1 MSKLA
6 FITGITGQDGS
17 YLSELLLE
25 KNYKVYGIVRRNSCV
40 FNYERI
46 DHIKDRLILKY
57 GDLTDGSSL
66 VSIIN
71 EIISTNSDFE
81 VLEIYNLGAQSH
93 VQISFENPEYTSLVD
108 GVGTLKLLEAI
119 RCLSVEN
126 QKKTRFY
133 QASTSEMYGAVLET
147 PQNEKTPFNPQ
158 SPYACAKLY
167 SHFLVKNYREGY
179 NLFACSGVLF
189 NHETLAGFMPVI
201 FKQNNII
208 NIKPICEVVKNHTK
222 YDSILVDEKINHYQ
236 EGEVETELF
245 IWDNNDW
252 TKVKFASG
260 YPHDQKDNKNP
271 RFIISK
277 NASYMITSNHVA
289 IMEDDSE
296 VECKNL
302 KLGDKLKLVKF
313 PKINDY
319 DNINKSLYK
328 FNKPVISNIEC
339 CYCNHIFARKSNYD
353 KHIDKCKIN
362 REFYNNKI
370 NEYEAEFLGLIVG
383 DGSFGNDVR
392 FTNKS
397 EELHNYV
404 INLWEKIGKFNN
416 KECTYCIS
424 EIHSGFNP
432 NEIIFQ
438 SNLRGFNEFFKKYEI
453 YNEDKTKRVPVIIL
467 NSLQNIQ
474 EKFLE
479 GYNKADGLKSNKC
492 VYEFKNFKTNSA
504 TLAQGLIYLLENT
517 TGQKYN
523 INVESIFKFNKH
535 RLYYSINVLS
545 NTRFSVDKTKEKS
558 ELIKEMHSSNISQRE
573 IHRRTNISRSL
584 IRKVVNTGYEGG
596 LNHHNSKQD
605 NEIKKIINMDNYDGW
620 FYDLETESGKFQAG
634 IGKGRIHN
642 SPRRGDNFVTKKIT
656 NFVNAIRILKNDI
669 NKNQELPVLNL
680 GNLNSKRDWGHAKDY
695 VYGMWLML
703 QQENPDDYVLA
714 MGETYSIREFV
725 EKAFA
730 KINITIEWQG
740 ENENEIGLDSKTQEV
755 LVKVDK
761 KYFRPCEVEL
771 LLGDSSKARNKLGWK
786 PDYDNLDKLIDSM
799 LI

>member
-1 MSKLA
+1 M
-6 FITGITGQDGS
+6 FG
-17 YLSELLLE
+17 
-25 KNYKVYGIVRRNSCV
+25 
-40 FNYERI
+40 
-46 DHIKDRLILKY
+46 
-57 GDLTDGSSL
+57 
-66 VSIIN
+66 
-71 EIISTNSDFE
+71 E
-81 VLEIYNLGAQSH
+81 VL
-93 VQISFENPEYTSLVD
+93 QI
-108 GVGTLKLLEAI
+108 
-119 RCLSVEN
+119 
-126 QKKTRFY
+126 
-133 QASTSEMYGAVLET
+133 
-147 PQNEKTPFNPQ
+147 PQNEMTPFNPQ
-158 SPYACAKLY
+158 SPYASAKVY
-167 SHFLVKNYREGY
+167 SHYIVKNYRESY
-179 NLFACSGVLF
+179 NLFACNGVLF

-370 NEYEAEFLGLIVG
+370 NIYEAEFLGLIVG
-383 DGSFGNDVR
+383 DGSFGNNVR

-397 EELHNYV
+397 KELHNYV
-404 INLWEKIGKFNN
+404 IDLWEKIGKFNN
-416 KECTYCIS
+416 KECTYRIS
-424 EIHSGFNP
+424 EIRSGFNQ

-438 SNLRGFNEFFKKYEI
+438 LNLNGFNDFFKKYEI

-467 NSLQNIQ
+467 NSPQNIQ

-492 VYEFKNFKTNSA
+492 VYKFKNFKTNSA

-545 NTRFSVDKTKEKS
+545 NTRYSLDKTKEKS

-573 IHRRTNISRSL
+573 IHRRINITRSL

-605 NEIKKIINMDNYDGW
+605 NEIKKIINMDNYNGW

-642 SPRRGDNFVTKKIT
+642 SPRRGENFVTKKIINYVKKVRDST
-656 NFVNAIRILKNDI
+656 DNGEILT
-669 NKNQELPVLNL
+669 L
-680 GNLNSKRDWGHAKDY
+680 GNINSKRDHIQFG
-695 VYGMWLML
+695 
-703 QQENPDDYVLA
+703 VL
-714 MGETYSIREFV
+714 
-725 EKAFA
+725 
-730 KINITIEWQG
+730 
-740 ENENEIGLDSKTQEV
+740 
-755 LVKVDK
+755 
-761 KYFRPCEVEL
+761 
-771 LLGDSSKARNKLGWK
+771 
-786 PDYDNLDKLIDSM
+786 
-799 LI
+799 

>member
-1 MSKLA
+1 MTKLA

-17 YLSELLLE
+17 YLSELLIE
-25 KNYKVYGIVRRNSCV
+25 KQYKVYGIVRRNSEL
-40 FNYERI
+40 FNYSRLS
-46 DHIKDRLILKY
+46 HIRDSLNLIY
-57 GDLTDGSSL
+57 GDLTDSL
-66 VSIIN
+66 SLSNILNVIL
-71 EIISTNSDFE
+71 TNNKDYS

-93 VQISFENPEYTSLVD
+93 VHISFEIPEYTAQVD
-108 GVGTLKLLEAI
+108 GIGVLKLLECV
-119 RCLSVEN
+119 RQLD
-126 QKKTRFY
+126 KKDRDKIRFY
-133 QASTSEMYGAVLET
+133 QAGTSEMFGEVLQI
-147 PQNEKTPFNPQ
+147 PQNEMTPFNPQ
-158 SPYACAKLY
+158 SPYASAKVY
-167 SHFLVKNYREGY
+167 SHYIVKNYRESY
-179 NLFACSGVLF
+179 NLFACNGVLF

-370 NEYEAEFLGLIVG
+370 NIYEAEFLGLIVG
-383 DGSFGNDVR
+383 DGSFGNNVR

-397 EELHNYV
+397 KELHNYV
-404 INLWEKIGKFNN
+404 IDLWEKIGKFNN
-416 KECTYCIS
+416 KECTYRIS
-424 EIHSGFNP
+424 EIRSGFNP

-438 SNLRGFNEFFKKYEI
+438 LNLNGFNDFFKKYEI

-467 NSLQNIQ
+467 NSPQNIQ

-492 VYEFKNFKTNSA
+492 VYKFKNFKTNSA

-545 NTRFSVDKTKEKS
+545 NTRYSLDKTKEKS
-558 ELIKEMHSSNISQRE
+558 ELIKDMHSSNISQRE
-573 IHRRTNISRSL
+573 IHRRINITRSL

-605 NEIKKIINMDNYDGW
+605 NEIKKIINMDNYNGW

-642 SPRRGDNFVTKKIT
+642 SPRRGENFVTKKIINYVKKVRDST
-656 NFVNAIRILKNDI
+656 DNGEILT
-669 NKNQELPVLNL
+669 L
-680 GNLNSKRDWGHAKDY
+680 GNINSKRDWGHAKDY
-695 VYGMWLML
+695 VMAMWLML
-703 QQENPDDYVLA
+703 QQDKPDDYVVG
-714 MGETYSIREFV
+714 MGETYTIRSFV
-725 EKAFA
+725 EKAFK
-730 KINITIEWQG
+730 KIDIDIEWKG
-740 ENENEIGLDSKTQEV
+740 KDLDEV
-755 LVKVDK
+755 GIDKKNGKILVKISE
-761 KYFRPCEVEL
+761 KYFRPNEVDIL
-771 LLGDSSKARNKLGWK
+771 LSDSQKAREKLQWK
-786 PDYDNLDKLIDSM
+786 PEYDNLDKLIDSM
-799 LI
+799 L

>member
-1 MSKLA
+1 MPKIAL
-6 FITGITGQDGS
+6 ITGITGQDGS
-17 YLSELLLE
+17 YLSELLNE
-25 KNYKVYGIVRRNSCV
+25 KKYKVYGIVRRNSEI
-40 FNYERI
+40 FNYSRLS
-46 DHIKDRLILKY
+46 HIRDSLNLIY
-57 GDLTDGSSL
+57 GDLTDSL
-66 VSIIN
+66 SLSNIIN
-71 EIISTNSDFE
+71 IILTNNKDYSVF
-81 VLEIYNLGAQSH
+81 EIYNLGAQSH
-93 VQISFENPEYTSLVD
+93 VHISFDIPEYTAQVD
-108 GVGTLKLLEAI
+108 GIGVLKLLECI
-119 RCLSVEN
+119 RQLDIKDRE
-126 QKKTRFY
+126 KIRFY
-133 QASTSEMYGAVLET
+133 QAGTSEMFGEVLQI
-147 PQNEKTPFNPQ
+147 PQNEMTPFNPQ
-158 SPYACAKLY
+158 SPYASAKVY
-167 SHFLVKNYREGY
+167 SHYIVKNYRESY
-179 NLFACSGVLF
+179 NLFACNGILF

-370 NEYEAEFLGLIVG
+370 NRYEAEFLGLIVG
-383 DGSFGNDVR
+383 DGSFGNNVR

-397 EELHNYV
+397 KELHNYV
-404 INLWEKIGKFNN
+404 IDLWEKIGKFNN
-416 KECTYCIS
+416 KECTYRIS
-424 EIHSGFNP
+424 EIRSGFNP

-438 SNLRGFNEFFKKYEI
+438 LNLNGFNDFFKKYEI

-467 NSLQNIQ
+467 NSPQNIQ

-492 VYEFKNFKTNSA
+492 VYKFKNFKTNSA

-545 NTRFSVDKTKEKS
+545 NTIYSLDKTKEKS

-573 IHRRTNISRSL
+573 IHRRINISRSL

-605 NEIKKIINMDNYDGW
+605 NEIKKIINMDNYNGW

-642 SPRRGDNFVTKKIT
+642 SPRRGENFVTKKI
-656 NFVNAIRILKNDI
+656 I
-669 NKNQELPVLNL
+669 NYVKKVKDSTENSEVLTL
-680 GNLNSKRDWGHAKDY
+680 GNINSKRDWGHAKDY
-695 VYGMWLML
+695 VMAMWLML
-703 QQENPDDYVLA
+703 QDDKPDDYVIG
-714 MGETYSIREFV
+714 MGETYTIRSFV
-725 EKAFA
+725 EKAFK
-730 KINITIEWQG
+730 KIDIDIEWSG
-740 ENENEIGLDSKTQEV
+740 KDLDEV
-755 LVKVDK
+755 GIDKKSRKILVKISD
-761 KYFRPCEVEL
+761 KYFRPNEVDIL
-771 LLGDSSKARNKLGWK
+771 LSDSQKAREKLKWM
-786 PDYDNLDKLIDSM
+786 PEYDSLDKLIDSM
-799 LI
+799 LT

>member
-1 MSKLA
+1 MTKLA

-17 YLSELLLE
+17 YLSELLIE
-25 KNYKVYGIVRRNSCV
+25 KQYKVYGIVRRNSEL
-40 FNYERI
+40 FNYSRLS
-46 DHIKDRLILKY
+46 HIRDSLNLIY
-57 GDLTDGSSL
+57 GDLSDSL
-66 VSIIN
+66 SLSNIIN
-71 EIISTNSDFE
+71 IILSNNKDYS

-93 VQISFENPEYTSLVD
+93 VHISFEIPEYTAQVD
-108 GVGTLKLLEAI
+108 GIGVLKLLECI
-119 RCLSVEN
+119 RQLDIKDRE
-126 QKKTRFY
+126 KIRFY
-133 QASTSEMYGAVLET
+133 QAGTSEMFGKVLQI
-147 PQNEKTPFNPQ
+147 PQNEMTPFNPQ
-158 SPYACAKLY
+158 SPYASAKVY
-167 SHFLVKNYREGY
+167 SHYIVKNYRESY
-179 NLFACSGVLF
+179 NLFACNGVLF

-370 NEYEAEFLGLIVG
+370 NIYEAEFLGLIVG
-383 DGSFGNDVR
+383 DGSFGNNVR

-397 EELHNYV
+397 KELHNYV
-404 INLWEKIGKFNN
+404 IDLWEKIGKFNN
-416 KECTYCIS
+416 KECTYRIS
-424 EIHSGFNP
+424 EIRSGFNP

-438 SNLRGFNEFFKKYEI
+438 LNLNGFNDFFKKYEI

-467 NSLQNIQ
+467 NSPQNIQ

-492 VYEFKNFKTNSA
+492 VYKFKNFKTNSA

-545 NTRFSVDKTKEKS
+545 NTRYSLDKTKEKS
-558 ELIKEMHSSNISQRE
+558 ELIKDMHSSNISQRE
-573 IHRRTNISRSL
+573 IHRRINITRSL

-605 NEIKKIINMDNYDGW
+605 NEIKKIINMDNYNGW

-642 SPRRGDNFVTKKIT
+642 SPRRGENFVTKKIINYVKKVRDST
-656 NFVNAIRILKNDI
+656 DNGKILT
-669 NKNQELPVLNL
+669 L
-680 GNLNSKRDWGHAKDY
+680 GNINSKRDWGHAKDY
-695 VYGMWLML
+695 VMAMWLML
-703 QQENPDDYVLA
+703 QQDKPDDYVIG
-714 MGETYSIREFV
+714 MGETYTIRSFV
-725 EKAFA
+725 EKAFK
-730 KINITIEWQG
+730 KIDVDIEWSG
-740 ENENEIGLDSKTQEV
+740 KDLDEVGIDKKTRKI
-755 LVKVDK
+755 LVNISE
-761 KYFRPCEVEL
+761 KYFRPNEVDIL
-771 LLGDSSKARNKLGWK
+771 LSDSQKARENLKWK
-786 PDYDNLDKLIDSM
+786 PEYDSLDKLIDSM
-799 LI
+799 LT

>member
-179 NLFACSGVLF
+179 NLFAGSGVLF
-189 NHETLAGFMPVI
+189 NHE
-201 FKQNNII
+201 
-208 NIKPICEVVKNHTK
+208 
-222 YDSILVDEKINHYQ
+222 
-236 EGEVETELF
+236 
-245 IWDNNDW
+245 
-252 TKVKFASG
+252 
-260 YPHDQKDNKNP
+260 
-271 RFIISK
+271 
-277 NASYMITSNHVA
+277 
-289 IMEDDSE
+289 SE
-296 VECKNL
+296 
-302 KLGDKLKLVKF
+302 
-313 PKINDY
+313 
-319 DNINKSLYK
+319 
-328 FNKPVISNIEC
+328 
-339 CYCNHIFARKSNYD
+339 
-353 KHIDKCKIN
+353 
-362 REFYNNKI
+362 
-370 NEYEAEFLGLIVG
+370 
-383 DGSFGNDVR
+383 
-392 FTNKS
+392 
-397 EELHNYV
+397 
-404 INLWEKIGKFNN
+404 
-416 KECTYCIS
+416 
-424 EIHSGFNP
+424 
-432 NEIIFQ
+432 
-438 SNLRGFNEFFKKYEI
+438 
-453 YNEDKTKRVPVIIL
+453 
-467 NSLQNIQ
+467 
-474 EKFLE
+474 
-479 GYNKADGLKSNKC
+479 
-492 VYEFKNFKTNSA
+492 
-504 TLAQGLIYLLENT
+504 
-517 TGQKYN
+517 
-523 INVESIFKFNKH
+523 
-535 RLYYSINVLS
+535 
-545 NTRFSVDKTKEKS
+545 
-558 ELIKEMHSSNISQRE
+558 
-573 IHRRTNISRSL
+573 
-584 IRKVVNTGYEGG
+584 
-596 LNHHNSKQD
+596 
-605 NEIKKIINMDNYDGW
+605 
-620 FYDLETESGKFQAG
+620 
-634 IGKGRIHN
+634 
-642 SPRRGDNFVTKKIT
+642 RRGKNFVTKKIT
-656 NFVNAIRILKNDI
+656 NFVNTIRILKNDI
-669 NKNQELPVLNL
+669 NKNQELPVLKL

-695 VYGMWLML
+695 VKGMWLML
-703 QQENPDDYVLA
+703 QQDNPDDYVLA

-761 KYFRPCEVEL
+761 KYLRPCEVEL

-799 LI
+799 LEK

>member
-71 EIISTNSDFE
+71 EIISTNPDFE

-126 QKKTRFY
+126 KKKTRFY

-158 SPYACAKLY
+158 SPYACAKVY
-167 SHFLVKNYREGY
+167 SHFLIKNYREGY

-189 NHETLAGFMPVI
+189 NHE
-201 FKQNNII
+201 
-208 NIKPICEVVKNHTK
+208 
-222 YDSILVDEKINHYQ
+222 
-236 EGEVETELF
+236 
-245 IWDNNDW
+245 
-252 TKVKFASG
+252 
-260 YPHDQKDNKNP
+260 
-271 RFIISK
+271 
-277 NASYMITSNHVA
+277 
-289 IMEDDSE
+289 SE
-296 VECKNL
+296 
-302 KLGDKLKLVKF
+302 
-313 PKINDY
+313 
-319 DNINKSLYK
+319 
-328 FNKPVISNIEC
+328 
-339 CYCNHIFARKSNYD
+339 
-353 KHIDKCKIN
+353 
-362 REFYNNKI
+362 
-370 NEYEAEFLGLIVG
+370 
-383 DGSFGNDVR
+383 
-392 FTNKS
+392 
-397 EELHNYV
+397 
-404 INLWEKIGKFNN
+404 
-416 KECTYCIS
+416 
-424 EIHSGFNP
+424 
-432 NEIIFQ
+432 
-438 SNLRGFNEFFKKYEI
+438 
-453 YNEDKTKRVPVIIL
+453 
-467 NSLQNIQ
+467 
-474 EKFLE
+474 
-479 GYNKADGLKSNKC
+479 
-492 VYEFKNFKTNSA
+492 
-504 TLAQGLIYLLENT
+504 
-517 TGQKYN
+517 
-523 INVESIFKFNKH
+523 
-535 RLYYSINVLS
+535 
-545 NTRFSVDKTKEKS
+545 
-558 ELIKEMHSSNISQRE
+558 
-573 IHRRTNISRSL
+573 
-584 IRKVVNTGYEGG
+584 
-596 LNHHNSKQD
+596 
-605 NEIKKIINMDNYDGW
+605 
-620 FYDLETESGKFQAG
+620 
-634 IGKGRIHN
+634 
-642 SPRRGDNFVTKKIT
+642 RRGDNFVTKKIT
-656 NFVNAIRILKNDI
+656 NFVNTIRILKNDI

-695 VYGMWLML
+695 VCGMWLML

-730 KINITIEWQG
+730 KININIEWRG
-740 ENENEIGLDSKTQEV
+740 ENENEVGLDSKTEKV

-799 LI
+799 LN

>member
-1 MSKLA
+1 MTKLA
-6 FITGITGQDGS
+6 LITGITGQDGS
-17 YLSELLLE
+17 YLSEFLLD
-25 KNYKVYGIVRRNSCV
+25 KNYKIYGIVRRTTSV
-40 FNYERI
+40 FNYQRI
-46 DHIKDRLILKY
+46 EHIKNELNLLY
-57 GDLTDGSSL
+57 GDLTDSSITTIL
-66 VSIIN
+66 NQIIMEN
-71 EIISTNSDFE
+71 EDYE
-81 VLEIYNLGAQSH
+81 VLEIYNLAAQSH
-93 VQISFENPEYTSLVD
+93 VQISFVMPEYTTMTD
-108 GVGTLKLLEAI
+108 GLAVLKILEYI
-119 RCLSVEN
+119 RNLPEVH
-126 QKKTRFY
+126 KKKIKFY
-133 QASTSEMYGAVLET
+133 QAGTSELFGKVLQI
-147 PQNEKTPFNPQ
+147 PQTEETPFNPQ

-167 SHFLVKNYREGY
+167 SHHTVNLYRDGY
-179 NLFACSGVLF
+179 NLFACNGILF

-236 EGEVETELF
+236 EGKVETELF

-277 NASYMITSNHVA
+277 NSAYMITSNHVV
-289 IMEDDSE
+289 IMEDNSE

-302 KLGDKLKLVKF
+302 KLGDKVKLVKF
-313 PKINDY
+313 PKLDDY

-328 FNKPVISNIEC
+328 FNKPVINNIEC
-339 CYCNHIFARKSNYD
+339 CYCNQIFARKSNYD
-353 KHIDKCKIN
+353 KHIDKCKLN

-370 NEYEAEFLGLIVG
+370 NEYEAEFLGLVVG
-383 DGSFGNDVR
+383 DGYFSKSLR

-404 INLWEKIGKFNN
+404 IDLWEKIGKLNN
-416 KECTYCIS
+416 KECTYRIFES
-424 EIHSGFNP
+424 RSGFNP
-432 NEIIFQ
+432 NEVIFQ
-438 SNLRGFNEFFKKYEI
+438 SDLHGFNDFLKKYEI
-453 YNEDKTKRVPVIIL
+453 YNEDKSKRVPVIIL
-467 NSLQNIQ
+467 NSPQNIQ

-523 INVESIFKFNKH
+523 INVESVFKFNKH

-545 NTRFSVDKTKEKS
+545 NTRFSLDKTKEKS

-596 LNHHNSKQD
+596 LNHHNSKED

-642 SPRRGDNFVTKKIT
+642 SPRRGDNFVTMKII
-656 NFVNAIRILKNDI
+656 NGIKNIRDSKEEFIT
-669 NKNQELPVLNL
+669 L

-695 VYGMWLML
+695 VKGMWLML
-703 QQENPDDYVLA
+703 QKENPDNYVLSSNNC
-714 MGETYSIREFV
+714 YSIREFI
-725 EKAFA
+725 EKAF
-730 KINITIEWQG
+730 KYVGLTISWKG
-740 ENENEIGLDSKTQEV
+740 EGLDEIGVDENDILRI
-755 LVKVDK
+755 KVDK
-761 KYFRPCEVEL
+761 KYFRPCEVDF
-771 LLGDSSKARNKLGWK
+771 LLGDSSKARSELNWI
-786 PDYDNLDKLIDSM
+786 PEFDTLDKLIKDM
-799 LI
+799 FEK

>member
-1 MSKLA
+1 MTKLA

-17 YLSELLLE
+17 YLSELLIE
-25 KNYKVYGIVRRNSCV
+25 KQYKVYGIVRRNSEL
-40 FNYERI
+40 FNYSRLS
-46 DHIKDRLILKY
+46 HIRDSLNLIY
-57 GDLTDGSSL
+57 GDLTDSL
-66 VSIIN
+66 SLSNILNVIL
-71 EIISTNSDFE
+71 TNNKDYS

-93 VQISFENPEYTSLVD
+93 VHISFEIPEYTAQVD
-108 GVGTLKLLEAI
+108 GIGVLKLLECV
-119 RCLSVEN
+119 RQLD
-126 QKKTRFY
+126 KKDRDKIRFY
-133 QASTSEMYGAVLET
+133 QAGTSEMFGEVLQI
-147 PQNEKTPFNPQ
+147 PQNEMTPFNPQ
-158 SPYACAKLY
+158 SPYASAKVY
-167 SHFLVKNYREGY
+167 SHYIVKNYRESY
-179 NLFACSGVLF
+179 NLFACNGVLF

-370 NEYEAEFLGLIVG
+370 NIYEAEFLGLIVG
-383 DGSFGNDVR
+383 DGSFGNNVR

-397 EELHNYV
+397 KELHNYV
-404 INLWEKIGKFNN
+404 IDLWEKIGKFNN
-416 KECTYCIS
+416 KECTYRIS
-424 EIHSGFNP
+424 EIRSGFNP

-438 SNLRGFNEFFKKYEI
+438 LNLNGFNDFFKKYEI

-467 NSLQNIQ
+467 NSPQNIQ

-492 VYEFKNFKTNSA
+492 VYKFKNFKTNSA

-545 NTRFSVDKTKEKS
+545 NTRYSLDKTKEKS

-573 IHRRTNISRSL
+573 IHRRINITRSL

-605 NEIKKIINMDNYDGW
+605 NEIKKIINMDNYNGW

-642 SPRRGDNFVTKKIT
+642 SPRRGENFVTKKIINYVKKVRDST
-656 NFVNAIRILKNDI
+656 DNGEILT
-669 NKNQELPVLNL
+669 L
-680 GNLNSKRDWGHAKDY
+680 GNINSKRDWGHAKDY
-695 VYGMWLML
+695 VMAMWLML
-703 QQENPDDYVLA
+703 QQDKPDDYVVG
-714 MGETYSIREFV
+714 MGETYTIRSFV
-725 EKAFA
+725 EKAFK
-730 KINITIEWQG
+730 KIDIDIEWKG
-740 ENENEIGLDSKTQEV
+740 KDLDEV
-755 LVKVDK
+755 GIDKKNGKILVKISE
-761 KYFRPCEVEL
+761 KYFRPNEVDIL
-771 LLGDSSKARNKLGWK
+771 LSDSQKAREKLQWK
-786 PDYDNLDKLIDSM
+786 PEYDNLDKLIDSM
-799 LI
+799 L